1 MERVYIKILFSFILS
16 LCGFSS
22 LLLIRSNQTSTET
35 VTRVSSAQGIPL
47 KPLSV
52 VNGVPLCRVPRC
64 IRHMLGIDQNWLPLL
79 GQASVPCCLWDEI
92 EARLGCACSWPKHQY
107 LELGWESTPQNPIFV
122 FSAQLRA
129 APSFSG
135 GTAQIWHM
143 SQHCKAA
150 PATFSDWRG
159 AVKMKKLPPFQ
170 AWYLMAWAELVSSSS
185 AQGVRPLAVISC
197 GQEAT
202 STFISQLMETEE
214 DYLEEHNMFWRCRT
228 LHLLTSD
235 TEQVDVHPGL
245 PPVRCFAW
253 SYDLLS
259 SVIHY
264 ILTARANGRCTPARP

>member
-1 MERVYIKILFSFILS
+1 
-16 LCGFSS
+16 
-22 LLLIRSNQTSTET
+22 
-35 VTRVSSAQGIPL
+35 
-47 KPLSV
+47 
-52 VNGVPLCRVPRC
+52 
-64 IRHMLGIDQNWLPLL
+64 MLVAGPSINTWNW
-79 GQASVPCCLWDEI
+79 
-92 EARLGCACSWPKHQY
+92 
-107 LELGWESTPQNPIFV
+107 GWESTPQNPIFV

-150 PATFSDWRG
+150 PATFSYWGG

-202 STFISQLMETEE
+202 STFISQLMGTEE
-214 DYLEEHNMFWRCRT
+214 DYLEEHNMFWGHRT
-228 LHLLTSD
+228 LRLLTSD
-235 TEQVDVHPGL
+235 TEQVGEHPSLAGL

-264 ILTARANGRCTPARP
+264 ILTARANGRCTPARPSFCWWHLEPARDNTYPWQLLGASPTACMPAEKSFVPFLPLQL